1 MALSS
6 LSIRNF
12 AIIDQTE
19 IDFKEGLTVITG
31 ETGAGKSILLNA
43 LNLLLGARADS
54 NMIRHGEDSCEV
66 SASFIISQRPSVKK
80 WLSDHDLNE
89 ENECIIR
96 RVIKR
101 DAASKNYINGRP
113 TTMSLL
119 KQLGTQ
125 LIDLHSQH
133 EHQSLLRKAT
143 QQLLIDDLAAL
154 NNPNHLQQL
163 AKLGSLHQQIKALST
178 QQKESADNSAEIM
191 AKIDLL
197 TFQTRELEEADVDDS
212 EFSLLEEE
220 YLRQSHA
227 KELLDGFEAAIFK
240 LTKDDENNAETLIGS
255 SLQNIENLSEYDTNL
270 SETITLLNGAL
281 ANVQEAQTNL
291 QNARDK
297 TEIDPERLHW
307 LEQRIDTLIN
317 LGRKH
322 RCKESELGSHLNQL
336 QGTLVSLSKQ
346 AKSPEDLALE
356 IADLTQQYL
365 DIALLVSQARKLA
378 ASQLS
383 EDVTS
388 QMQDLG
394 MSGGAFS
401 VSILSQ
407 ETQISATGIDTV
419 EFTVATNPGAPFSA
433 LNKTASGGELSRIS
447 LAIQVITSQSSASP
461 TMIFDEV
468 DVGVG
473 GGIAEVVGARLRDL
487 GDHAQVVCIT
497 HLPQVA
503 AQGKQHLLVEKNS
516 NVDNNKTQ
524 TDLIELSDEQRTQ
537 EIARMLGGIQITEK
551 TLAHAQEMLKQ
562 AC

>member
-1 MALSS
+1 MALST

-54 NMIRHGEDSCEV
+54 NMIRHGQDSCEV
-66 SASFIISQRPSVKK
+66 NASFNIAQRPSVKQ
-80 WLSDHDLNE
+80 WLLDHDLAE
-89 ENECIIR
+89 ENECIVR
-96 RVIKR
+96 RVMKR
-101 DAASKNYINGRP
+101 DAASRNYINGRP
-113 TTMSLL
+113 TTMALL

-133 EHQSLLRKAT
+133 EHQSLLRKTT
-143 QQLLIDDLAAL
+143 QQLLIDDLVAL
-154 NNPNHLQQL
+154 HNPSHQQQL
-163 AKLGSLHQQIKALST
+163 TELGLLHQQINVLSA
-178 QQKESADNSAEIM
+178 QQQDSADNSAEIM

-212 EFSLLEEE
+212 EFHQLEEE
-220 YLRQSHA
+220 YQRQSHA
-227 KELLDGFEAAIFK
+227 KELLEGFEAAIFK
-240 LTKDDENNAETLIGS
+240 LSKDDENNAETLIGS
-255 SLQNIENLSEYDTNL
+255 SLQNIESLSEYDANL
-270 SETITLLNGAL
+270 SETITLLTGAL

-297 TEIDPERLHW
+297 TEIDPERLQW

-322 RCKESELGSHLNQL
+322 RCSEDELGSHLRHL
-336 QGTLVSLSKQ
+336 QEILSDLSKQ
-346 AKSPEDLALE
+346 AKSPEDLAAE
-356 IADLTQQYL
+356 ITTLTQQYL
-365 DIALLVSQARKLA
+365 SIAQPISEARKLA
-378 ASQLS
+378 ATQLS
-383 EDVTS
+383 KDVTD
-388 QMQDLG
+388 QMQYLG

-401 VSILSQ
+401 ANISS
-407 ETQISATGIDTV
+407 EKTQMTGTGIDTV

-447 LAIQVITSQSSASP
+447 LAIQVITSRSSASP

-487 GDHAQVVCIT
+487 GDNAQVVCIT

-503 AQGKQHLLVEKNS
+503 AQGQQHLLVEKHTNIDS
-516 NVDNNKTQ
+516 NKTQ

-537 EIARMLGGIQITEK
+537 EIARMLGGIKITEK